1 MAFFLFSKKDIII
14 CGIIIKKISFGN
26 YFIGRL
32 ILINDIETI
41 MWRDW
46 VVLRRRMKKFILSR
60 LVTPVLYL
68 VAFGWGLGRSITP
81 ESGTYLDFL
90 VPGIIALNTMNV
102 SYMSAT
108 TVHAEKIYHKSLENY
123 LTAPIEPAAFV
134 IGKILSA
141 VIRSFISTGLILIIA
156 VIFDAKLNFLFD
168 FGLVTEFFTVIFLN
182 SAIFACV
189 GFCAAMYV
197 KTFEELSQ
205 VNTYF
210 LMPMSF
216 LCGTFFSTAQL
227 PDFLRIFIELLPL
240 THTSEMLRYGINF
253 SSLMILILYAV
264 ILIKLSCKF
273 FKNLSQ

>member
-1 MAFFLFSKKDIII
+1 M
-14 CGIIIKKISFGN
+14 
-26 YFIGRL
+26 
-32 ILINDIETI
+32 INDIKTVL
-41 MWRDW
+41 WRDW
-46 VVLRRRMKKFILSR
+46 VVLRRRLTKFILSR

-68 VAFGWGLGRSITP
+68 VAFGWGLGKNITP
-81 ESGTYLDFL
+81 ESGTYLDFR
-90 VPGIIALNTMNV
+90 VPGIIELNTMNV
-102 SYMSAT
+102 SYMSAI

-141 VIRSFISTGLILIIA
+141 VIRAFISAGLILIIA
-156 VIFDAKLNFLFD
+156 ALFDAKLKFLFIAEQAA
-168 FGLVTEFFTVIFLN
+168 GFFVVIFLN
-182 SAIFACV
+182 AIIFACV

-197 KTFEELSQ
+197 KTSEELSQ

-227 PDFLRIFIELLPL
+227 PDFVRIFIEILPL
-240 THTSEMLRYGINF
+240 THTSEMLRHGINF
-253 SSLMILILYAV
+253 LSLLILIFYAA
-264 ILIKLSCKF
+264 ILIKFSCKA

>member
-1 MAFFLFSKKDIII
+1 MLQIIT
-14 CGIIIKKISFGN
+14 
-26 YFIGRL
+26 
-32 ILINDIETI
+32 DIETV

-46 VVLRRRMKKFILSR
+46 VVLRRRLKKFILSR

-108 TVHAEKIYHKSLENY
+108 TVHAENIYHKSLENY
-123 LTAPIEPAAFV
+123 LSAPIEPTAFV
-134 IGKILSA
+134 LGKILSA
-141 VIRSFISTGLILIIA
+141 VIRAFISTGLILLIA
-156 VIFDAKLNFLFD
+156 VMFDAQLNFLLD
-168 FGLVTEFFTVIFLN
+168 FGRVTGFFTVIFLN
-182 SAIFACV
+182 SVIFASV

-216 LCGTFFSTAQL
+216 LCGTFFSTSQL
-227 PDFLRIFIELLPL
+227 PDAVRIFIEILPL
-240 THTSEMLRYGINF
+240 THTSEMLRHGINF
-253 SSLMILILYAV
+253 TSLIILILYSAV
-264 ILIKLSCKF
+264 LIKISCRA
-273 FKNLSQ
+273 FKNLSD

>member
-1 MAFFLFSKKDIII
+1 
-14 CGIIIKKISFGN
+14 
-26 YFIGRL
+26 
-32 ILINDIETI
+32 

-46 VVLRRRMKKFILSR
+46 VVLRRRLKKFILSR

-108 TVHAEKIYHKSLENY
+108 AVHGEKIYHKSLENY
-123 LTAPIEPAAFV
+123 LAAPIEPTAFV
-134 IGKILSA
+134 VGKILSA
-141 VIRSFISTGLILIIA
+141 VIRAFISTGLILIIA
-156 VIFDAKLNFLFD
+156 AMFDAQLNFLLD
-168 FGLVTEFFTVIFLN
+168 TGRSAGFFSVIFLN
-182 SAIFACV
+182 SVIFASV

-197 KTFEELSQ
+197 KNFEELSQ

-216 LCGTFFSTAQL
+216 LCGTFFSTSQL
-227 PDFLRIFIELLPL
+227 PNFIRFFIEILPL
-240 THTSEMLRYGINF
+240 THTSEMLRHGINF
-253 SSLMILILYAV
+253 LSLTILILYAA
-264 ILIKLSCKF
+264 LLMKFSCETFKKLS
-273 FKNLSQ
+273 SE

>member
-1 MAFFLFSKKDIII
+1 MLQ
-14 CGIIIKKISFGN
+14 
-26 YFIGRL
+26 L
-32 ILINDIETI
+32 ITDIETV

-46 VVLRRRMKKFILSR
+46 VVLRRRLKKFILSR

-102 SYMSAT
+102 SYISAT

-123 LTAPIEPAAFV
+123 LSAPIEPTAFV

-141 VIRSFISTGLILIIA
+141 VIRSFISTGLILVIA
-156 VIFDAKLNFLFD
+156 AMFDAQLSFLFD
-168 FGLVTEFFTVIFLN
+168 VGRAAGFFAVIFLN
-182 SAIFACV
+182 SMIFASV

-216 LCGTFFSTAQL
+216 LCGTFFSTSQL
-227 PDFLRIFIELLPL
+227 PDFVRLFIEILPL
-240 THTSEMLRYGINF
+240 THTSEMLRHGINF
-253 SSLMILILYAV
+253 LSLIILILYAAV
-264 ILIKLSCKF
+264 LIKISCKS
-273 FKNLSQ
+273 FKNLADG

>member
-1 MAFFLFSKKDIII
+1 MKSLQFVEDI
-14 CGIIIKKISFGN
+14 K
-26 YFIGRL
+26 
-32 ILINDIETI
+32 TV

-46 VVLRRRMKKFILSR
+46 VVLRRRLKKFILSR

-68 VAFGWGLGRSITP
+68 VAFGWGLGRNITP

-123 LTAPIEPAAFV
+123 LSAPIESTAFV
-134 IGKILSA
+134 VGKILSA
-141 VIRSFISTGLILIIA
+141 VIRAFISTGLILLIA
-156 VIFDAKLNFLFD
+156 AMFDAQLKFLFD
-168 FGLVTEFFTVIFLN
+168 FGRAAGFFTVIFLN
-182 SAIFACV
+182 SVIFASV

-216 LCGTFFSTAQL
+216 LCGTFFSTSQL
-227 PDFLRIFIELLPL
+227 PNFVRFFIEILPL
-240 THTSEMLRYGINF
+240 THTSEMLRHGINF
-253 SSLMILILYAV
+253 TSMIILILYAAV
-264 ILIKLSCKF
+264 LIKISCRA
-273 FKNLSQ
+273 FKNLQQ

>member
-1 MAFFLFSKKDIII
+1 MLQ
-14 CGIIIKKISFGN
+14 
-26 YFIGRL
+26 FIT
-32 ILINDIETI
+32 DIETV

-46 VVLRRRMKKFILSR
+46 VVLRRRLKKFILSR

-123 LTAPIEPAAFV
+123 LCAPIEPAAFV
-134 IGKILSA
+134 IGKVLSA
-141 VIRSFISTGLILIIA
+141 VIRAFISTGIILIIA
-156 VIFDAKLNFLFD
+156 MLFDAQLNFLQDAGRTAGFIA
-168 FGLVTEFFTVIFLN
+168 VIFLN
-182 SAIFACV
+182 ATIFAGV

-216 LCGTFFSTAQL
+216 LCGTFFSTSQL
-227 PDFLRIFIELLPL
+227 PDAVRFCIEILPL
-240 THTSEMLRYGINF
+240 THASEMLRHGVNF
-253 SSLMILILYAV
+253 PSLIILILYA
-264 ILIKLSCKF
+264 LIVLKISCRAF
-273 FKNLSQ
+273 QRQFVN

>member
-1 MAFFLFSKKDIII
+1 MKLLQIVEDI
-14 CGIIIKKISFGN
+14 K
-26 YFIGRL
+26 
-32 ILINDIETI
+32 TV

-46 VVLRRRMKKFILSR
+46 VVLRRRLKKFILSR
-60 LVTPVLYL
+60 LVTPILYL

-108 TVHAEKIYHKSLENY
+108 AIHGERIYHKSLENY
-123 LTAPIEPAAFV
+123 LVAPIEPVAFIV
-134 IGKILSA
+134 GKILSA
-141 VIRSFISTGLILIIA
+141 VIRAFISTALILMIA
-156 VIFDAKLNFLFD
+156 AMFDAQLNFLFD
-168 FGLVTEFFTVIFLN
+168 AGRITGFFAVIFLN
-182 SAIFACV
+182 SVIFAAV

-216 LCGTFFSTAQL
+216 LCGTFFSTSQL
-227 PDFLRIFIELLPL
+227 PELIRIFIEILPL
-240 THTSEMLRYGINF
+240 THTSEMLRHGINLT
-253 SSLMILILYAV
+253 SLAILILYAAV
-264 ILIKLSCKF
+264 LVKF
-273 FKNLSQ
+273 STVAFQREMN

>member
-1 MAFFLFSKKDIII
+1 M
-14 CGIIIKKISFGN
+14 
-26 YFIGRL
+26 
-32 ILINDIETI
+32 
-41 MWRDW
+41 
-46 VVLRRRMKKFILSR
+46 VLRRRLKKFILSR

-102 SYMSAT
+102 SYMSAI

-123 LTAPIEPAAFV
+123 LSAPIEPAAFV
-134 IGKILSA
+134 TGKILSA
-141 VIRSFISTGLILIIA
+141 VIRAFISTALILVIA
-156 VIFDAKLNFLFD
+156 VLFNAQLNFLAD
-168 FGLVTEFFTVIFLN
+168 VLAVTEFCTVIFLN
-182 SAIFACV
+182 SAIFAAV

-216 LCGTFFSTAQL
+216 LCGTFFSTSQL
-227 PDFLRIFIELLPL
+227 PDAVRIFIEILPL
-240 THTSEMLRYGINF
+240 THTSEMLRHGINF
-253 SSLMILILYAV
+253 TSLAVLILYAL
-264 ILIKLSCKF
+264 ILTKISCNAF
-273 FKNLSQ
+273 NRQMS